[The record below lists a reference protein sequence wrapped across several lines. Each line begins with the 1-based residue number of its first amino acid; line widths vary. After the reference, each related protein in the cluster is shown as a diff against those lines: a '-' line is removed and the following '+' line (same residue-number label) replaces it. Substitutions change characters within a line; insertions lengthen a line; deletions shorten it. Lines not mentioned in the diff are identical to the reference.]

1 MKKRA
6 ILFIVIAGICWGTS
20 GIFVHYLAP
29 YGFTSNQMTAVRAL
43 VSTLFIL
50 TYSLARDRSLFRIKP
65 LHAFLL
71 LGVGASLF
79 LTASFYYS
87 AMQLT
92 SVSTAVILMYAAPIY
107 VMIFSL
113 LFWKERL
120 TKWKALSI
128 VCMVIG
134 CCLVAGIA
142 NGFAFHAKGIL
153 LGTLSGFS
161 YATYN
166 ILTKVAIQCKVKPI
180 SVTLYCFLFMSL
192 ISLFVLEPQ
201 RASESIAMAPRTVL
215 PLLIGLGIC
224 TFVIPYVLYTLAM
237 KDLSAGTASALSIVE
252 PMAATLFS
260 VLLFREPL
268 DWYSGVGIVLILGAI
283 LVIGKTEQNE
293 EETT

>member
-71 LGVGASLF
+71 LGVGVSLF

-107 VMIFSL
+107 VMVFSIFV
-113 LFWKERL
+113 WKERL
-120 TKWKALSI
+120 TSLRAVSI
-128 VCMVIG
+128 VCMLVG

-142 NGFAFHAKGIL
+142 NGFAFHVKGVLIGL
-153 LGTLSGFS
+153 LSGLT
-161 YATYN
+161 YALYN
-166 ILTKVAIQCKVKPI
+166 VLTKIAIQCKIKPI

-192 ISLFVLEPQ
+192 ISLFVLEPK
-201 RASESIAMAPRTVL
+201 RAAISISIAPETVI
-215 PLLIGLGIC
+215 PLLLGLGIC

-252 PMAATLFS
+252 PMAATLFG
-260 VLLFREPL
+260 VVILHQPL
-268 DWYSGVGIVLILGAI
+268 DWFSGIGIVLILGAI
-283 LVIGKTEQNE
+283 FLIGKAETE
-293 EETT
+293 